1 MYPWQTFWS
10 LLLYSVFFELL
21 SVLVLHTLFALLHYN
36 GIIPWHTMRQSPL
49 TNLQPLI
56 FLGQNNT
63 WQRNDYLNP
72 HRNLQKTIER
82 FRTNDSRL
90 HETVSLESTESF
102 RKQSN
107 VSESFRIERTI
118 LQENNRTLGFFFS
131 CFCGLVA
138 RLKYDGLVKVIKIIY
153 IGLYIRLTL
162 SIITIESNICTYY
175 YY

>member
-1 MYPWQTFWS
+1 MSPWCFYFRNVSLTNFLIITFILCFLSCSLFWYFTRCLLCCIIMELFLGIQWDKALWQT
-10 LLLYSVFFELL
+10 YSHSSYF
-21 SVLVLHTLFALLHYN
+21 S
-36 GIIPWHTMRQSPL
+36 
-49 TNLQPLI
+49 
-56 FLGQNNT
+56 QNNT

-131 CFCGLVA
+131 YFCGLVA
-138 RLKYDGLVKVIKIIY
+138 RLKYDGLVKVIKNH
-153 IGLYIRLTL
+153 LYRLV
-162 SIITIESNICTYY
+162 Y
-175 YY
+175 